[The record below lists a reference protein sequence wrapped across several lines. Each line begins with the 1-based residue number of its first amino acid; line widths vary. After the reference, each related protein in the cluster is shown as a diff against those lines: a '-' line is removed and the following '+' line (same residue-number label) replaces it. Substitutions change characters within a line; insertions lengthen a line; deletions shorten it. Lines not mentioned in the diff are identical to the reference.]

1 MSIVA
6 ANALISR
13 VTSARTV
20 TQAIDKII
28 GFKGLY
34 KESGGIHPELQ
45 YGPTRRLP
53 QQQQQQMMHVQYLL
67 LLLQH
72 DFS

>member
-13 VTSARTV
+13 VTGARTV

-28 GFKGLY
+28 GIKRLY
-34 KESGGIHPELQ
+34 KESGGIHPELP

-53 QQQQQQMMHVQYLL
+53 QQQQQQQQHKMMMHV
-67 LLLQH
+67 
-72 DFS
+72 

>member
-13 VTSARTV
+13 ITGTRTV
-20 TQAIDKII
+20 TQQAIEKIV
-28 GFKGLY
+28 GFKRLY
-34 KESGGIHPELQ
+34 RGDSGGIHPELQ

-53 QQQQQQMMHVQYLL
+53 QQQQQQQIVNV
-67 LLLQH
+67 
-72 DFS
+72 